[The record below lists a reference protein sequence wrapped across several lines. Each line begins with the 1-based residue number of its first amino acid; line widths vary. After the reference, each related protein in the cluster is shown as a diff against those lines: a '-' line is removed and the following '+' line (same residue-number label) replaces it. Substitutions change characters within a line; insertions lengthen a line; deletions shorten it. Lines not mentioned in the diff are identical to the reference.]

1 MVGGRGEGRK
11 DPSGGTGRACCQM
24 DNPSLPERSEFHSGG
39 RCDAGSASQFRVV
52 VSEGSSESEQAAAP
66 LA

>member
-1 MVGGRGEGRK
+1 MVGGRGDGRK

-24 DNPSLPERSEFHSGG
+24 DNPSLPERSALRSAGQP
-39 RCDAGSASQFRVV
+39 DAGSASQFRVV
-52 VSEGSSESEQAAAP
+52 VFLKAAAP

>member
-24 DNPSLPERSEFHSGG
+24 DNPSLPERSAFHSE
-39 RCDAGSASQFRVV
+39 AGVMQVLPHTSGLLYF
-52 VSEGSSESEQAAAP
+52 
-66 LA
+66 